1 MENFFLSGTLSMG
14 VIIFDENGYI
24 LISFIGL
31 ESKIKGDF
39 RWMQERFWFGYTEG
53 FRELVLKK
61 NLLFLSL
68 SIVYSVSVDK
78 VLERIRMLIFNVILL
93 NVFVGV
99 VLFIFVRMYERRI
112 FISAES
118 DVLRL
123 EEYEQFNRKIVVFA
137 LVGICILRI
146 VDGVNILSNEL
157 AYIYFNMFTY
167 EDR

>member
-1 MENFFLSGTLSMG
+1 M
-14 VIIFDENGYI
+14 
-24 LISFIGL
+24 
-31 ESKIKGDF
+31 
-39 RWMQERFWFGYTEG
+39 
-53 FRELVLKK
+53 LKK

-123 EEYEQFNRKIVVFA
+123 EEYE
-137 LVGICILRI
+137 
-146 VDGVNILSNEL
+146 
-157 AYIYFNMFTY
+157 
-167 EDR
+167 